1 MATAMD
7 RAASQRSER
16 INLRV
21 APEVE
26 AVLRE
31 AAALRHKTL
40 SAFLLDAAYEQA
52 QATIEEGRR
61 LRVRTE
67 TFERLLDELDRPA
80 EVVEPLLELVKRVR
94 SDA

>member
-67 TFERLLDELDRPA
+67 TFERLLAGTGQASAQRRLTWCLRTRASP
-80 EVVEPLLELVKRVR
+80 
-94 SDA
+94 